1 MRYREFGRSGVRV
14 SEIGFGTWNI
24 SGDWG
29 PVEES
34 DALAALDDAFDHGFT
49 FYDTAMGYGN
59 GRSERLLG
67 MAFGHRRDQV
77 VIASKVAP
85 NTFQWPALETDDVQG
100 TFSKQWI
107 INSTEESLK
116 RLKTDYLDVQQLHC
130 WAASWLHQGDW
141 LEAVEQLKAQGKIRY
156 FGVSANDWEPYNT
169 VSLVESGLVD
179 SIQVIYNLFEQ
190 RPAEQLLPAA
200 LKHKV
205 AIIVRVPFEEGL
217 LTGKIRPGYQW
228 APNDWRARWMTEER
242 LQEAEPHVAA
252 LEQELDDQYADL
264 PTLGLKFILAHPAV
278 SVVIPGMRNP
288 RHVQLNAAVS
298 DLPAI
303 PAAKLQRLYAHKWY
317 HGWLYPWDKRLK

>member
-1 MRYREFGRSGVRV
+1 MQV

-29 PVEES
+29 VVEEQ
-34 DALAALDDAFDHGFT
+34 DALTALGTAFDRGIT
-49 FYDTAMGYGN
+49 FYDTAMGYGG
-59 GRSERLLG
+59 GRSECLLG
-67 MAFGHRRDQV
+67 EAFHTRRDQV

-85 NTFQWPALETDDVQG
+85 NTGQWPALETDDVQA
-100 TFSKQWI
+100 TFSKAWI
-107 INSTEESLK
+107 IKNTEESLK

-130 WAASWLHQGDW
+130 WAASWLRQGDW
-141 LEAVEQLKAQGKIRY
+141 QEAVAQLKRQGKIRY
-156 FGVSANDWEPYNT
+156 FGVSANDWDPYNT

-217 LTGKIRPGYQW
+217 LTGKIRPGHRWTPGPWGQG
-228 APNDWRARWMTEER
+228 DWRARWMTEER
-242 LQEAEPHVAA
+242 LLEAEPHIVA
-252 LEQELDDQYADL
+252 LEKELDEQYPDL
-264 PTLGLKFILAHPAV
+264 PTLALKFILAHPAV
-278 SVVIPGMRNP
+278 SVVIPGMRSLRN
-288 RHVQLNAAVS
+288 VQLNTAVS
-298 DLPAI
+298 DI
-303 PAAKLQRLYAHKWY
+303 PPMPEAKLQRLYEHKWY